1 MAKSNVL
8 KPARQIILW
17 IAANAGGVGK
27 TTLGIHIGYKF
38 AQMGLNVLFIDLDT
52 NGSLARFCGLNT
64 DLEPSQT
71 VATLFDRNFSG
82 NYPLFTPEWG
92 KPNGRFDTCLGGD
105 IMLSVALD
113 LPSRTG
119 RELILKKALKNYPVS
134 YDLIILDSPASL
146 DVLSYAALAVATH
159 ILIPLP
165 MSVKLSGVDSLL
177 KWIRM
182 ESDALDLDP
191 VPTLLGG
198 VPMRVATNADQKA
211 FQEEITEVLAQQAVP
226 CFPGIRFSIEFENA
240 SNRGMAPLDL
250 YRPKH
255 PACKDFQPII
265 DTLTREFQSAA
276 KS

>member
-1 MAKSNVL
+1 MPKFKTF
-8 KPARQIILW
+8 KPARQLVLW

-27 TTLGIHIGYKF
+27 TTLGIHVGYRF
-38 AQMGLNVLFIDLDT
+38 AQMGLKVLFVDLDT
-52 NGSLARFCGLNT
+52 NGSLARFCGLES
-64 DLEPSQT
+64 DLKPDRT
-71 VATLFDRNFSG
+71 TAVLFDRQFDG
-82 NYPLFTPEWG
+82 NYPVFTPEWG
-92 KPNGRFDTCLGGD
+92 NPKGCFDTCLGGD
-105 IMLSVALD
+105 VMLGVALD

-119 RELILKKALKNYPVS
+119 RELILKKAFKKYPTG

-165 MSVKLSGVDSLL
+165 MSIKLSGVDSLL

-182 ESDALDLDP
+182 ESDALELNP
-191 VPTLLGG
+191 PPTLLGG

-211 FQEEITEVLAQQAVP
+211 FQEEISAVLDGQSVN
-226 CFPGIRFSIEFENA
+226 CFPGVRFSTEFENA
-240 SNRGMAPLDL
+240 ANRGMAPLYL

-255 PACKDFQPII
+255 PACEDFEPIV
-265 DTLTREFQSAA
+265 DELVRSFQVTS

>member
-52 NGSLARFCGLNT
+52 
-64 DLEPSQT
+64 
-71 VATLFDRNFSG
+71 
-82 NYPLFTPEWG
+82 
-92 KPNGRFDTCLGGD
+92 
-105 IMLSVALD
+105 
-113 LPSRTG
+113 
-119 RELILKKALKNYPVS
+119 
-134 YDLIILDSPASL
+134 
-146 DVLSYAALAVATH
+146 
-159 ILIPLP
+159 
-165 MSVKLSGVDSLL
+165 
-177 KWIRM
+177 
-182 ESDALDLDP
+182 
-191 VPTLLGG
+191 
-198 VPMRVATNADQKA
+198 
-211 FQEEITEVLAQQAVP
+211 AQQAIP

-265 DTLTREFQSAA
+265 NSLTKEFQSA
-276 KS
+276 SRS